1 MRVTEQVVVFD
12 AADIGTESAFW
23 AGLLDGTVEP
33 YDPPHTWA
41 PSRALR
47 VSPPRVTT

>member
-33 YDPPHTWA
+33 YDPLRRGLPPGPFA
-41 PSRALR
+41 SRLR
-47 VSPPRVTT
+47 A